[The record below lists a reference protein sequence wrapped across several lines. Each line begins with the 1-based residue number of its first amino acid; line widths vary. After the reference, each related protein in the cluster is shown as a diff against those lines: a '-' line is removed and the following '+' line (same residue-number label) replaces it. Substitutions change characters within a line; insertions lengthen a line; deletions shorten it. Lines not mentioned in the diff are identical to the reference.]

1 MTVDE
6 MKKFKAFFAL
16 SRPPFHTVG
25 ILPFV
30 LGTILAHYEEA
41 AFSWSILIWGVVGVV
56 LIMLVTYYAG
66 EYWDYRED
74 ALSAKGYPSK
84 FAGGS
89 GVIQRGILSRR
100 IALIASIV
108 CLVLA
113 LGVGVIL
120 QFGYGT
126 GVWTLPMGILGL
138 LAGFFYSARPV
149 RWVSTGFGEVW
160 IAFCYGWLP
169 IAAGFYLQTGY
180 ISAVI
185 HWMAIPVGLSIFNVI
200 LLNEF
205 PDYKADQIAG
215 KENMLVRLGAK
226 KTSSVYAY
234 MSSASWIFFVVSTY
248 QGVPKQALLFYLPVF
263 FVSLFLV
270 LMVQSGRWQD
280 RVMLE
285 RLCGINII
293 VNLGTTAAY
302 IAGYAI

>member
-1 MTVDE
+1 VN
-6 MKKFKAFFAL
+6 KIKAFFAL

-30 LGTILAHYEEA
+30 LGTVIANYQEA
-41 AFSWSILIWGVVGVV
+41 AFSWAIFIWAVVGVV

-74 ALSAKGYPSK
+74 ELSARSYPSK

-100 IALIASIV
+100 TALVASLI
-108 CLVLA
+108 CLILA

-126 GVWTLPMGILGL
+126 GVWTLPLGILGL

-180 ISAVI
+180 IPAII
-185 HWMAIPVGLSIFNVI
+185 HWMSIPVGLTIFNVV

-215 KENMLVRLGAK
+215 KENMLVRLG
-226 KTSSVYAY
+226 TRVGSSIYAY
-234 MSSASWIFFVVSTY
+234 VSSASWIFFVVSIY
-248 QGVPKQALLFYLPVF
+248 QGVPKLAILFYIPVF

-270 LMVQSGRWQD
+270 LMVQTGRWQD

-302 IAGYAI
+302 IAGFVI

>member
-1 MTVDE
+1 
-6 MKKFKAFFAL
+6 MKRLKAFFAL

-25 ILPFV
+25 ILPLV
-30 LGTILAHYEEA
+30 LGAVFAHYEEA
-41 AFSWSILIWGVVGVV
+41 AFNWSIFIWGVVGVI

-66 EYWDYRED
+66 EYWDYQED
-74 ALSAKGYPSK
+74 KLSAKGYPSN

-89 GVIQRGILSRR
+89 GVIQRGILPKRV
-100 IALIASIV
+100 ALIASIV

-185 HWMAIPVGLSIFNVI
+185 HWMAIPVGLSIFNV
-200 LLNEF
+200 
-205 PDYKADQIAG
+205 
-215 KENMLVRLGAK
+215 VRVGGA
-226 KTSSVYAY
+226 
-234 MSSASWIFFVVSTY
+234 
-248 QGVPKQALLFYLPVF
+248 VPY
-263 FVSLFLV
+263 
-270 LMVQSGRWQD
+270 GGD
-280 RVMLE
+280 RG
-285 RLCGINII
+285 CI
-293 VNLGTTAAY
+293 
-302 IAGYAI
+302 